1 MRLLYKSF
9 VELVKAMLASTV
21 CTEIGIMATLSSGM
35 EKGRTV
41 DGTGSIAGLNV
52 LPDELRQLRQEV
64 RELRGNHEHRQSS
77 VTVMQGGSR
86 HEGSPSGM
94 RLDVKQFGDGS
105 VKQKS
110 ECSMKKSPCRDA
122 RRRVKRRETRT
133 STSSSVGEVAA
144 SFSIFT
150 DNRKIDAALLAEFPH
165 TLKMQAQVV
174 WVCDSGSSSHCTH
187 SGVGMTNF
195 RKLAGRKLV
204 LASGQ

>member
-1 MRLLYKSF
+1 MSVEGKSG
-9 VELVKAMLASTV
+9 EMSDQGALIS
-21 CTEIGIMATLSSGM
+21 
-35 EKGRTV
+35 
-41 DGTGSIAGLNV
+41 
-52 LPDELRQLRQEV
+52 QLRAEV
-64 RELRGNHEHRQSS
+64 SRLSAELGEMKRGDTDRQSPAA
-77 VTVMQGGSR
+77 VTRGGSR

-122 RRRVKRRETRT
+122 RRRANRRETMT
-133 STSSSVGEVAA
+133 STSSSEGEVAA

-150 DNRKIDAALLAEFPH
+150 DNRKIDAALLAEFPPV
-165 TLKMQAQVV
+165 LRMQAQV

-195 RKLAGRKLV
+195 RELTGRKLV
-204 LASGQ
+204 VASGQSIPIVGIGDV